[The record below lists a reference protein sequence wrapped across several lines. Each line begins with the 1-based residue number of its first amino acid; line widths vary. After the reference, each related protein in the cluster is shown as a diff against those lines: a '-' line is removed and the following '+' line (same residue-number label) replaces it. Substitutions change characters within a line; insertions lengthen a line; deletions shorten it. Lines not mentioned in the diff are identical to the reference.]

1 MHTSLRRGK
10 SFRHL
15 KKNLLQNISLPLKSF
30 GKYFDKDMDKS
41 LTHFCKLVSS
51 STTIFFRPVPTHV
64 FIAAFSPRIFCN
76 LVHSIIPLC
85 HFCME
90 PLGKKK
96 NRAKRKTNKFEKALG
111 KRVCAEYKILV
122 YKCNFWRCS
131 RALGSEFKYFIFT
144 LSPVGSAWQLLATR
158 LGNLHALKEPRKYP
172 SWLEGI
178 KRVFFFFFFS
188 WQAGSEAKM
197 CSLKSYKQKGQNT
210 LRDLDSESEN

>member
-96 NRAKRKTNKFEKALG
+96 TEPNEKQTN
-111 KRVCAEYKILV
+111 
-122 YKCNFWRCS
+122 
-131 RALGSEFKYFIFT
+131 
-144 LSPVGSAWQLLATR
+144 
-158 LGNLHALKEPRKYP
+158 LKK
-172 SWLEGI
+172 L
-178 KRVFFFFFFS
+178 
-188 WQAGSEAKM
+188 
-197 CSLKSYKQKGQNT
+197 
-210 LRDLDSESEN
+210 SESECVRNIRYWFINVTFGDVRGRLAANLSTLYLP